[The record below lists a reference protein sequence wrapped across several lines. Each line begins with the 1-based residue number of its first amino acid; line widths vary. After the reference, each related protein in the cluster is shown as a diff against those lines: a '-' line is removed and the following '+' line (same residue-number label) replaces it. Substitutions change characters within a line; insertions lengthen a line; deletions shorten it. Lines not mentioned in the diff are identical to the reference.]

1 MWWHLPG
8 SCLKCGSKTDATIHT
23 FFVVDVSAMPK
34 RCLIAVVK
42 SHLKAATD
50 CMSSSLDSRWLFMRL
65 HSMGYSINADGV
77 VSLHMSE
84 VATCSGW
91 STGSRSLINCQCSS
105 FSSSVFASD
114 GLTTF
119 LSLRTAHTGQHSS
132 TRRSNISYTEFH
144 LVLQCWISF
153 FGALSGT
160 IDSWCLNNS
169 PIATGL
175 CVKWPS
181 KRAAAETHLAMGWLV
196 TLSVPVLILIQSWS
210 LYAAQF
216 TSSQLFLW
224 C

>member
-91 STGSRSLINCQCSS
+91 STGSRCSLIA
-105 FSSSVFASD
+105 SVRLSARA
-114 GLTTF
+114 F
-119 LSLRTAHTGQHSS
+119 LHQTAWRHSCRWERHIQANTARQGAQTYRTQNSILSCNAGSA
-132 TRRSNISYTEFH
+132 F
-144 LVLQCWISF
+144 L
-153 FGALSGT
+153 AL
-160 IDSWCLNNS
+160 CLA
-169 PIATGL
+169 P
-175 CVKWPS
+175 
-181 KRAAAETHLAMGWLV
+181 
-196 TLSVPVLILIQSWS
+196 
-210 LYAAQF
+210 
-216 TSSQLFLW
+216 
-224 C
+224 